1 MDRPDVAWTSCLDA
15 LADKCQFIIRVQSS
29 NIHYYYP
36 SLDKKRRLKVL
47 PGRNG
52 PLKGDGG
59 TSQSPLASDLRGP
72 SLPSYSGMSIW
83 HPQAEVELT
92 GSRALNVCLCSLRS
106 EYNSAGGPG
115 AAGEDRHATL
125 PQLLRTQHTVYL
137 AHDGKTQ
144 LPQEHPPHP

>member
-1 MDRPDVAWTSCLDA
+1 M
-15 LADKCQFIIRVQSS
+15 
-29 NIHYYYP
+29 
-36 SLDKKRRLKVL
+36 

-72 SLPSYSGMSIW
+72 SLPSYNGMSTW
-83 HPQAEVELT
+83 HPQAEVELA
-92 GSRALNVCLCSLRS
+92 GSRALNVCLYSLRS

-125 PQLLRTQHTVYL
+125 PQLLLTQHAVYL